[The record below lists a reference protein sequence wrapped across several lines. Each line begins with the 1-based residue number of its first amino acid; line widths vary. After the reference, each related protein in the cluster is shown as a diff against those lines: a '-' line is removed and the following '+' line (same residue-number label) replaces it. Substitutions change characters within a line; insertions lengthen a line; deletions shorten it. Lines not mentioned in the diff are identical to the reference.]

1 MATKKQRITLSLDDE
16 TVRQCD
22 EAAQSLGLSRS
33 AYVSFLI
40 NSVYKVTAEST
51 ITPND
56 IAETIKEETEK

>member
-22 EAAQSLGLSRS
+22 ETAKSLGLSRS

-40 NSVYKVTAEST
+40 NSIHKVTTESS
-51 ITPND
+51 ITPD
-56 IAETIKEETEK
+56 GIAETIKNEKEK